1 MSKSRRCIGLDTDL
15 AEELKN
21 ISKSRGMSIVGY
33 LRKLLEE
40 VIELEKFG
48 YYVPEILYEKRIE
61 LVLSKLGFVYIPT
74 ELVETMVKPGEAEV
88 IGEKIGKALSELGID
103 IIEFIERFALRND
116 LAIVQ
121 RNSLVLVPT
130 SSVKKV
136 LTHLLIGIAKTA
148 NIEVSGTGDVVVIF
162 KLKSKGSRI
171 I

>member
-1 MSKSRRCIGLDTDL
+1 MSKTRRCIGLDMDL

-33 LRKLLEE
+33 MRKLLEE

-48 YYVPEILYEKRIE
+48 YYVPEVLYEKRIE
-61 LVLSKLGFVYIPT
+61 LILSKLGFVYIPT
-74 ELVETMVKPGEAEV
+74 ELVEITVKPEEAEV
-88 IGEKIGKALSELGID
+88 IGEKIGKALAELGID
-103 IIEFIERFALRND
+103 VVEFIERFALRND

-121 RNSLVLVPT
+121 RSSLVLVPT

-136 LTHLLIGIAKTA
+136 LTHLLIGMAKTA
-148 NIEVSGTGDVVVIF
+148 DIDVSSTGDVVIF
-162 KLKSKGSRI
+162 RLKSKHTQI